1 VKIRLILCSV
11 SEAYLC
17 RPRVC
22 VKPNCVGSAANCSA
36 ARSRPV
42 IDGEK
47 EPRRT
52 GAPATI
58 IAQADACRTGF
69 LSLRRSPVM
78 IAEPV

>member
-1 VKIRLILCSV
+1 
-11 SEAYLC
+11 
-17 RPRVC
+17 
-22 VKPNCVGSAANCSA
+22 
-36 ARSRPV
+36 V